1 MKRTQNLLHKRFQKS
16 EIDRLCYHKHICN
29 IPERLLIGKLVNKTS
44 WALNIKRLSPSA
56 CHSYN
61 ICGTLGEWLRY
72 SGVTICR
79 QIYQYDLV
87 GLKKVENGQKIF
99 ELGVP
104 LTALLLKEGQR
115 IKRKQVEK

>member
-56 CHSYN
+56 CHSCN
-61 ICGTLGEWLRY
+61 ICGTLGEWLKY

-87 GLKKVENGQKIF
+87 GLKKSGEWPKDIRAGF
-99 ELGVP
+99 P
-104 LTALLLKEGQR
+104 LTAVLLKEGQR